1 MFKLFKRKP
10 DPKANLISALGDA
23 TLPSFPSLLWKVL
36 EKLRN
41 PEASMGEIGQLLSLD
56 PGLSLK
62 LLRTVNCAGTG
73 VRKPINS
80 VSHAVTLLGR
90 RRVES
95 MVLAVAVQDALPSHK
110 TGAFD
115 TTDFWHTAAHRAV
128 TAHSLARIVE
138 PAVADLS
145 FTAGLLQDMAL
156 PLLTLQRPVEYAP
169 VLAAW
174 HGGDGE
180 LEALERQAM
189 GFDHAEVGDWM
200 GESWAFPPELRGAI
214 GDHHGGGGAPV
225 PVNLV
230 SQIRDID
237 DAKGQE
243 FLLEGMRT
251 HYGFNPDRTLRVMA
265 AGEDQIRELSS
276 LLGA

>member
-1 MFKLFKRKP
+1 VLQLFKRKP

-23 TLPSFPSLLWKVL
+23 TLPSFPNLLWRVL

-41 PEASMGEIGQLLSLD
+41 PEASMSEIGELLSLD

-62 LLRTVNCAGTG
+62 LLRTVNCAGTS
-73 VRKPINS
+73 VRKP
-80 VSHAVTLLGR
+80 
-90 RRVES
+90 
-95 MVLAVAVQDALPSHK
+95 
-110 TGAFD
+110 
-115 TTDFWHTAAHRAV
+115 
-128 TAHSLARIVE
+128 
-138 PAVADLS
+138 VADLS

-180 LEALERQAM
+180 FEALERQAM
-189 GFDHAEVGDWM
+189 GSDHAEVGDWM
-200 GESWAFPPELRGAI
+200 GESWAFPAELRGAI

-230 SQIRDID
+230 SQIRDTE

-243 FLLEGMRT
+243 FLLEGMRP

-265 AGEDQIRELSS
+265 AGEEQIRELSACS
-276 LLGA
+276 QPETAPRPDPR